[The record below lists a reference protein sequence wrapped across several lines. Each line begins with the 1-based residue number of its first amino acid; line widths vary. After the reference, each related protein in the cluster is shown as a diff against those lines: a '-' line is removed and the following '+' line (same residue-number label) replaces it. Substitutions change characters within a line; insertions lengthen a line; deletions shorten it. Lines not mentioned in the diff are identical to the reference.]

1 MALCAGAEAG
11 LSFAIDMGESYVRA
25 SHYLAVDS
33 QSGALTVKSRVDRET
48 LCAHDRAPSCAPSA
62 LSFMAA
68 LTSPG
73 APIADKYL
81 RVRYKYSYTRLCKT
95 DDIIMRS

>member
-11 LSFAIDMGESYVRA
+11 LSFAIDMGESSVRA

-62 LSFMAA
+62 LSFQGA
-68 LTSPG
+68 LTPPG
-73 APIADKYL
+73 ASIADQFIK
-81 RVRYKYSYTRLCKT
+81 VRYKYS
-95 DDIIMRS
+95 